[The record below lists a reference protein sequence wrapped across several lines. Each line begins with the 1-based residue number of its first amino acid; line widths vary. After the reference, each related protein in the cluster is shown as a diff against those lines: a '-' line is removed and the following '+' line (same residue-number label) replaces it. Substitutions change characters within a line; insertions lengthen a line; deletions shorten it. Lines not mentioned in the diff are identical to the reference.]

1 MHKNFLV
8 IKGMTLMGD
17 GGLKFKRF
25 VSKYHYASRTLPRR
39 WDQSSGNIIQITML
53 AVDVDP
59 SLGDSHWVGL
69 ARDQPDLKP
78 DPVLGYRC
86 AVWRRLWVSG
96 LKNIQSGLDDLFH
109 LASNQT
115 NTVNDFGTIG
125 PYDSGEARHTA
136 LFNPPRLRTRRLHC
150 TMQFQHYW

>member
-1 MHKNFLV
+1 MWIRPWV
-8 IKGMTLMGD
+8 IPI
-17 GGLKFKRF
+17 GL
-25 VSKYHYASRTLPRR
+25 
-39 WDQSSGNIIQITML
+39 
-53 AVDVDP
+53 
-59 SLGDSHWVGL
+59 
-69 ARDQPDLKP
+69 DLHVINP
-78 DPVLGYRC
+78 TSNQTQCIGYWR

-125 PYDSGEARHTA
+125 LYDSGEARHTA

>member
-17 GGLKFKRF
+17 GGLQFKRF
-25 VSKYHYASRTLPRR
+25 VSKYHDASRTLPRR

-86 AVWRRLWVSG
+86 AV
-96 LKNIQSGLDDLFH
+96 
-109 LASNQT
+109 
-115 NTVNDFGTIG
+115 
-125 PYDSGEARHTA
+125 
-136 LFNPPRLRTRRLHC
+136 
-150 TMQFQHYW
+150 